1 MVVLKIILGLDWTTW
16 DHGVYV
22 YVGYGLSLSSC
33 DVGRG
38 LELGSGWGNRCVR
51 PGPSSQS
58 VESGSPRPHGPM
70 LRCAQA
76 RPITV
81 FGQSVFSEGGK
92 GSKQEA
98 GNRWDCV
105 LGEMSCG
112 HTTDFEG
119 GSSDWAPCLEGPK
132 LVTSVHLVLLRLL
145 QQITVEGGEGG

>member
-1 MVVLKIILGLDWTTW
+1 M
-16 DHGVYV
+16 
-22 YVGYGLSLSSC
+22 
-33 DVGRG
+33 
-38 LELGSGWGNRCVR
+38 SGWGNRCVR
-51 PGPSSQS
+51 PGPSSQRWS
-58 VESGSPRPHGPM
+58 QAPPRPHGPV

-81 FGQSVFSEGGK
+81 FGPSVFSEGGK
-92 GSKQEA
+92 GSKQEV
-98 GNRWDCV
+98 GNRWGPPV

-119 GSSDWAPCLEGPK
+119 GGSDWAPCLEVPK